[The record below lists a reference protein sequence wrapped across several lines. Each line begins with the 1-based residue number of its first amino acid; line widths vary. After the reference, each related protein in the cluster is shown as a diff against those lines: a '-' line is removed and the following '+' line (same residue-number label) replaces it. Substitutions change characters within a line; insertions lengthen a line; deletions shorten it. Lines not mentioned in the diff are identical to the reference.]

1 MAGIDSLI
9 EAFKNGDD
17 IHAKTAS
24 DIFHVP
30 IDDVTSEMRRMAKA
44 VNFGIIYGISGFG
57 LSENLDIPVGEAKR
71 FIDHYLESYPGI
83 KTYMDECIK
92 KAYSDGYVKT
102 LFNRKRIIPE
112 LDNKN
117 YMIRSQGERM
127 ALNTPIQGTSADI
140 IKKAMIEI
148 HNRFRKQNIKSKMIL
163 QVHDELIFDCLESEL
178 EIVKSIV
185 KEIMEGVVNISV
197 PLKVDINYGKNWY
210 DAK

>member
-1 MAGIDSLI
+1 
-9 EAFKNGDD
+9 
-17 IHAKTAS
+17 
-24 DIFHVP
+24 
-30 IDDVTSEMRRMAKA
+30 
-44 VNFGIIYGISGFG
+44 
-57 LSENLDIPVGEAKR
+57 
-71 FIDHYLESYPGI
+71 
-83 KTYMDECIK
+83 MDECIK

-148 HNRFRKQNIKSKMIL
+148 HNRFREQNIKSKMIL

>member
-1 MAGIDSLI
+1 
-9 EAFKNGDD
+9 
-17 IHAKTAS
+17 
-24 DIFHVP
+24 
-30 IDDVTSEMRRMAKA
+30 
-44 VNFGIIYGISGFG
+44 
-57 LSENLDIPVGEAKR
+57 
-71 FIDHYLESYPGI
+71 
-83 KTYMDECIK
+83 
-92 KAYSDGYVKT
+92 
-102 LFNRKRIIPE
+102 
-112 LDNKN
+112 
-117 YMIRSQGERM
+117 M

-148 HNRFRKQNIKSKMIL
+148 HNRFREQNIKSKMIL